1 MRIGVFGTGIVGRTL
16 GGKLVELG
24 HEVRMGS
31 RTADN
36 ERAAEWAAQA
46 GPMASHGTFADAA
59 EFADL
64 IINATNGD
72 GAVPAVESARQKL
85 AGKLLIDVSNPLDF
99 SHGFPPRLSVC
110 NDDSLGERVHRAL
123 PDTRVVK
130 ALNTVNCVVMVNPA
144 GPPGDHVVFVCGED
158 EAAKRQTVDL
168 LGGLGWPAERVVDLG
183 GIEAARGTE
192 AYMLLWVRLMRGIG
206 NPNFNIA
213 LQRGAG

>member
-59 EFADL
+59 GFAEL
-64 IINATNGD
+64 AINATNGD

-130 ALNTVNCVVMVNPA
+130 ALNTVNCVVMVDPA
-144 GPPGDHVVFVCGED
+144 GCL
-158 EAAKRQTVDL
+158 ATM
-168 LGGLGWPAERVVDLG
+168 WCSC
-183 GIEAARGTE
+183 AARTRRPSGRRSTCS
-192 AYMLLWVRLMRGIG
+192 AASVGRPSGWSTWAVSRPRAAPRRTCCCGCG
-206 NPNFNIA
+206 
-213 LQRGAG
+213 